1 MVIKNNYIYKK
12 KDFYYNNYYNTYKKI
27 KIIIKCEGDG
37 EWVYIIDKNFLYFV
51 NKQNL
56 EILVI

>member
-1 MVIKNNYIYKK
+1 M
-12 KDFYYNNYYNTYKKI
+12 YKKI

-51 NKQNL
+51 NK
-56 EILVI
+56 